1 MSRVAIAR
9 GARAR
14 LGRGGGGTSRTAIA
28 AALALDV
35 AAAAA
40 AVSTRAAEPT
50 LTIAAP
56 GAGAVVLLLAVAAAL
71 AAAGVAAWL
80 RRPRSATGPLLLC
93 ASVSWS
99 AAQLATPAAP
109 SAVLF
114 TAGLALGAA
123 TPAAIALAFLP
134 DRRAG
139 AALAVASAGLLGVLS
154 ALVFDPPANDCTSCP
169 RNLLLVRGSE
179 GLFEALQRAGLWLG
193 LGAIAWLLV
202 TCAPRPRLAAVTAYL
217 LAVAVQYAHSLA
229 RGYLAADPTDRSLW
243 TLQGLALLGVAATV
257 AWDPVRERRAR
268 ARLARLVVE
277 LEARP
282 GPLGLR
288 DVLGEVLGDP
298 ALQIAYTL
306 PDGRRLDAAGRPVAP
321 AAGQAVTALRD
332 AELFHRPGLLAD
344 PAVVAAVAESA
355 GLALRSERL
364 QAELRARLEE
374 LRAIRGR
381 IVAAGD
387 AERRALERD
396 LHDGAQQRLATLAVA
411 LEVARR
417 RSDGERAAALAEA
430 QAEVRAA
437 LAALREVAHGLVP
450 PVLADEGLGPA
461 VEAFAE
467 TADAQ
472 VLIDS
477 PLTGERFAPAVEAT
491 AYHVLTEAVRRCG
504 DATVRAARE
513 DGRLCVSV
521 DAAVP
526 PEAELIDLDD
536 RVGALGGV
544 LRVDGGQ
551 LVAELPCA

>member
-40 AVSTRAAEPT
+40 AVSARAAEPT

-93 ASVSWS
+93 ASVTWS

-123 TPAAIALAFLP
+123 TPAAIALAFVP

-229 RGYLAADPTDRSLW
+229 RGYLAADPTDRALW

-306 PDGRRLDAAGRPVAP
+306 PDGRRLDAAGRPV
-321 AAGQAVTALRD
+321 G
-332 AELFHRPGLLAD
+332 
-344 PAVVAAVAESA
+344 
-355 GLALRSERL
+355 
-364 QAELRARLEE
+364 
-374 LRAIRGR
+374 
-381 IVAAGD
+381 
-387 AERRALERD
+387 
-396 LHDGAQQRLATLAVA
+396 
-411 LEVARR
+411 ARR
-417 RSDGERAAALAEA
+417 RPGRDRA
-430 QAEVRAA
+430 
-437 LAALREVAHGLVP
+437 P
-450 PVLADEGLGPA
+450 
-461 VEAFAE
+461 
-467 TADAQ
+467 
-472 VLIDS
+472 
-477 PLTGERFAPAVEAT
+477 
-491 AYHVLTEAVRRCG
+491 
-504 DATVRAARE
+504 
-513 DGRLCVSV
+513 
-521 DAAVP
+521 
-526 PEAELIDLDD
+526 
-536 RVGALGGV
+536 
-544 LRVDGGQ
+544 
-551 LVAELPCA
+551 

>member
-1 MSRVAIAR
+1 M
-9 GARAR
+9 
-14 LGRGGGGTSRTAIA
+14 
-28 AALALDV
+28 

-40 AVSTRAAEPT
+40 AVSARAAEPT

-93 ASVSWS
+93 ASVTWS

-123 TPAAIALAFLP
+123 TPAAIALAFVP

-229 RGYLAADPTDRSLW
+229 RGYLAADPTDRALW
-243 TLQGLALLGVAATV
+243 TLQGLALLARRRDGGVGPGARAPRAGPARPARGRARGAAR
-257 AWDPVRERRAR
+257 AARPARRAR
-268 ARLARLVVE
+268 RGAR
-277 LEARP
+277 RP
-282 GPLGLR
+282 GAADRLP
-288 DVLGEVLGDP
+288 
-298 ALQIAYTL
+298 L

-396 LHDGAQQRLATLAVA
+396 LHDGAQQRLATLAVVA
-411 LEVARR
+411 RGRAPAVGRRARR
-417 RSDGERAAALAEA
+417 RARGGAGGGQSRA
-430 QAEVRAA
+430 R
-437 LAALREVAHGLVP
+437 
-450 PVLADEGLGPA
+450 
-461 VEAFAE
+461 
-467 TADAQ
+467 
-472 VLIDS
+472 
-477 PLTGERFAPAVEAT
+477 
-491 AYHVLTEAVRRCG
+491 
-504 DATVRAARE
+504 RAAR
-513 DGRLCVSV
+513 GRARARPAGARRRGARRGRRGVRG
-521 DAAVP
+521 
-526 PEAELIDLDD
+526 D
-536 RVGALGGV
+536 RRRPGAD
-544 LRVDGGQ
+544 R
-551 LVAELPCA
+551 PRR